1 MSCSFNECFVS
12 NVLES
17 AIRNSFEFGAKATS
31 FPSGDQAWAETPIVA
46 SVSCWKVAM
55 ALRDPLGLGELE
67 IGGGGGY
74 AGGGLDGVTGCGLV
88 ACGFSGARAA
98 VGSRWLGKMLEM
110 PT

>member
-1 MSCSFNECFVS
+1 
-12 NVLES
+12 
-17 AIRNSFEFGAKATS
+17 
-31 FPSGDQAWAETPIVA
+31 
-46 SVSCWKVAM
+46 M

-74 AGGGLDGVTGCGLV
+74 AGSGLDGVTGCDLA

-98 VGSRWLGKMLEM
+98 VRSRWLGKVLET